1 MQIQIN
7 GGIIINVDV
16 GVKNVIYLKKIIF
29 GILLQWSGENGKY
42 LASYIDD
49 SAILCNEIID
59 RGAKS
64 NNKAWVRTDVFK

>member
-1 MQIQIN
+1 M
-7 GGIIINVDV
+7 GA
-16 GVKNVIYLKKIIF
+16 KNVIYLKKIIF

-64 NNKAWVRTDVFK
+64 NNKA

>member
-42 LASYIDD
+42 LANYIDD

-64 NNKAWVRTDVFK
+64 NNKA

>member
-64 NNKAWVRTDVFK
+64 DNKA

>member
-29 GILLQWSGENGKY
+29 GILLQWSGENGEY

-64 NNKAWVRTDVFK
+64 NNKA

>member
-64 NNKAWVRTDVFK
+64 NNKA